1 MDIISKIN
9 SMLARRWTKAPDRAS
24 GEMPIYYGNTP
35 RLDSVNVIAKHCAS
49 AELLLYSKKDLRK
62 DKESAEPVLEHEL
75 YQLLENPCPTFPEID
90 GWTLRYLTFVYKYL
104 TGECGWLKVR
114 DGNKII
120 ALLPVPKMWILKTP
134 TIGDHTFEVT
144 PYGELG
150 GVTLRVD
157 AKDFIWFKDVDVSD
171 PYGRGKGRAESVADE
186 IEADEYASKYQ
197 KNFFFNDATPPYIVT
212 GFQGNQDGANQ
223 IKKSLMQ
230 KVSGFLHARE
240 PAVLTGNMDVKTV
253 GINPKELDMVES
265 RKFLRDECLQH
276 FQIPPEIMGIIEN
289 SNRATID
296 SSFYLFA
303 KNVVKPELE
312 WFERILNRQLC
323 PEYDADLVCKHNF
336 EIAEDEELKLRIYQ
350 FGVQQ
355 GAITVEQ
362 YCEAFGINP
371 SVDEGHYI
379 LPMGSSRV
387 SAHDIDTIDIEPS
400 TSEEESVIEITE
412 EEKPE
417 ENTEGGKSV
426 TAYQFQ
432 KQIEYNA
439 FQQKCYNLFDTKAR
453 SHESDFI
460 TAVKKIA
467 DRQNKD
473 ISILLKENEE
483 KNKPVENLIAEYFS
497 KEVDIA
503 VKRSLAGAWI
513 KSMQEGRNNATS
525 LLDGSKSYK
534 DITEFD
540 LLHITNETFNKWV
553 EKYGLLKAVEIN
565 DTTKK
570 ELLKK
575 LRSVLSEGIEDGDS
589 LNVITQKLQEGAK
602 SVFYELAKS
611 RAYLIA
617 RTETAGS
624 VNMGQNATYK
634 AYGIQQKEWLATI
647 DNRTR
652 DSHLWLHE
660 TRIPI
665 DDMFE
670 VPADGGLDYML
681 YPADP
686 SGSAENV
693 CNCRCT
699 IAPVIL

>member
-1 MDIISKIN
+1 
-9 SMLARRWTKAPDRAS
+9 MLARRWTKAPDRAS

-62 DKESAEPVLEHEL
+62 DKDSAEPFLEHEL
-75 YQLLENPCPTFPEID
+75 YNLLENPCPTFSEID
-90 GWTLRYLTFVYKYL
+90 GWTLRYLTFVYKQI

-114 DGNKII
+114 DDNGTII
-120 ALLPVPKMWILKTP
+120 ALLPVPKMWILQTP
-134 TIGDHTFEVT
+134 TLNNHSFEVI
-144 PYGELG
+144 PYGEMG

-157 AKDFIWFKDVDVSD
+157 AKDFVWFKDVDVAD

-212 GFQGNQDGANQ
+212 GFQGNEASATQ

-312 WFERILNRQLC
+312 WFERVVNRQLC
-323 PEYDADLVCKHNF
+323 PDFDIDLVCKHNF

-350 FGVQQ
+350 FGVQN

-371 SVDEGHYI
+371 NVGDGHYI
-379 LPMGSSRV
+379 LPMGSNRV
-387 SAHDIDTIDIEPS
+387 PVGEEIEIEANDDNQDE
-400 TSEEESVIEITE
+400 TVIEITDE
-412 EEKPE
+412 NNPD
-417 ENTEGGKSV
+417 ENTDRNSDENSEGGKSV
-426 TAYQFQ
+426 TSYQLH
-432 KQIEYNA
+432 KQIKYNE
-439 FQQKCYNLFDTKAR
+439 FQQKCYTMFDTKAR
-453 SHESDFI
+453 NHETDFI
-460 TAVKKIA
+460 SAVKKIA
-467 DRQNKD
+467 DRQAKD
-473 ISILLKENEE
+473 ISVLLKENEE
-483 KNKPVENLIAEYFS
+483 KNKPVENLIADYFS

-513 KSMQEGRNNATS
+513 KAMQDGRNNATE
-525 LLDGSKSYK
+525 LLEGGKSYK
-534 DITEFD
+534 EVSELD
-540 LLHITNETFNKWV
+540 LLHVTNETFNKWV
-553 EKYGLLKAVEIN
+553 EKYGLMKAVEIN

-575 LRSVLSEGIEDGDS
+575 LRSILSEGIEDGDS